1 MGPLSRTSLPTAA
14 PRRLQSSW
22 VRTCSRY
29 VPGPA
34 ADGRAGPYRLSAE
47 AQEGMPVG
55 APELSHSHS
64 VGHGIPGRSER
75 KIVSALEEKRAVG
88 HGG

>member
-1 MGPLSRTSLPTAA
+1 M
-14 PRRLQSSW
+14 
-22 VRTCSRY
+22 RTCSRY